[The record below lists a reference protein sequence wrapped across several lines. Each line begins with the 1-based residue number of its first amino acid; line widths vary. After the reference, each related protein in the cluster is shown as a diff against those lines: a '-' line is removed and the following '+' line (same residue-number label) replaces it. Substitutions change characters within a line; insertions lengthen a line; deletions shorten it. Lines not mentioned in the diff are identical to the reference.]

1 MSRKSTEQKEEV
13 RGEKMAGV
21 GRRDATARRLQEG
34 TEVLYQ
40 ARGTGGGAATN
51 QTGQGKE
58 ELSRDG
64 DG

>member
-1 MSRKSTEQKEEV
+1 
-13 RGEKMAGV
+13 MAGV